1 MFGALPLQDRE
12 GCQRKVTRRSYTIT
26 QMFRRSA
33 LLGLTLSL
41 LLGAVVAW
49 AQAGHSGLS
58 RPQAYARAAA
68 LGALGSKLF
77 VDPSLSA
84 SGRMA
89 CATCHDPKHAFGPP
103 NALPV
108 QFGGPDLRQPGL
120 RAVPS
125 LRYLQAIPQFTA
137 HYYDSDDEGD
147 GSVDNG
153 PTGGLTWD
161 GRADRFRDQAR
172 LPLLSPT
179 EMANAAPADVVAR
192 VQAAPYAGD
201 LRALFGAAIF
211 DDADKAFAAVVE
223 ALEVFQQD
231 ARLFYPYSSKYD
243 DWLAGR
249 AALSPQEARGLQ
261 LFEAPAK
268 GNCINCHRSRRAR
281 DGTPPQFTDYGLI
294 AIAVPRNPAIPANAD
309 PAFRD
314 LGACGPLRTDLAGRD
329 RYCGL
334 FRTPSLRNVA
344 LRKTFFH
351 NGLVHDLREAV
362 AFYAERD
369 TRPEKWYPRG
379 PFEDLP
385 EPYWANVNREPP
397 FDRKP
402 GDAEP
407 LTAPEI
413 DDIVAFLG
421 TLTDADLVN
430 PASAP

>member
-1 MFGALPLQDRE
+1 MVRHSRFL
-12 GCQRKVTRRSYTIT
+12 C
-26 QMFRRSA
+26 
-33 LLGLTLSL
+33 LTLCL
-41 LLGAVVAW
+41 LPCLLPCLLIGAGVAW
-49 AQAGHSGLS
+49 AQVGHSGLT

-68 LGALGSKLF
+68 LGELGHKLF
-77 VDPSLSA
+77 LDPSLSA
-84 SGRMA
+84 SGKMA
-89 CATCHDPKHAFGPP
+89 CATCHDPSRAFGPP

-108 QFGGPDLRQPGL
+108 QFGGPDMRQAGL

-147 GSVDNG
+147 GSIDNG

-161 GRADRFRDQAR
+161 GRVNRFRDQAR
-172 LPLLSPT
+172 LPLLSPL

-192 VQAAPYAGD
+192 VRAAPYAD
-201 LRALFGAAIF
+201 ELRALYGEAIF
-211 DDADKAFAAVVE
+211 AAPDEAFAAILE

-243 DWLAGR
+243 DYLAGR
-249 AALSPQEARGLQ
+249 ATLSAQEARGLR
-261 LFEAPAK
+261 LFEDPDK
-268 GNCINCHRSRRAR
+268 GNCINCHRSKRAN

-294 AIAVPRNPAIPANAD
+294 AVAIPRNPAIPANAD
-309 PAFRD
+309 PAYRD

-329 RYCGL
+329 KYCGL

-344 LRKTFFH
+344 IRRTFFH
-351 NGLVHDLREAV
+351 NGLVHDLRAAV

-369 TRPEKWYPRG
+369 TQPGKWYPHG
-379 PFEDLP
+379 MFEDLP

-402 GDAEP
+402 GDPPP
-407 LTAPEI
+407 LTAGEI
-413 DDIVAFLG
+413 DDIVAFLK
-421 TLTDADLVN
+421 TLTDADMAN
-430 PASAP
+430 QN